1 MTAQRK
7 TLLGLVSVL
16 PLLVFAGIVGPII
29 YFSFSDPAA
38 LGKFLLGRSTIEII
52 VINVALLVGSYGPV
66 MYYLYQIAQNPS
78 LRERRLVWIFLVL
91 VAVQL
96 ALPVYWF
103 LFIWNAESETTRV
116 LDH

>member
-1 MTAQRK
+1 MTTQRK
-7 TLLGLVSVL
+7 ALLGLVSVV
-16 PLLVFAGIVGPII
+16 PLLVFAGIVGPMI
-29 YFSFSDPAA
+29 YFSFSDPGT

-66 MYYLYQIAQNPS
+66 IYYLYHIAQNPT
-78 LRERRLVWIFLVL
+78 LRERRQILIFLVL

-116 LDH
+116 